1 MLPTELTR
9 RRFHKATLG
18 LIAAGWPATRADG
31 SPSILSE
38 PAGKPILLN
47 NNENPYGPS
56 PAALEAIRR
65 FATAGNR
72 YPDRTEENLIR
83 AVARANRVATEHV
96 IVSNGSTELL
106 RMAVTYA
113 GLRTRQLIL
122 PHPTFEAI
130 ASYADPLGISI
141 QRVPLKSDGKH
152 DLEAMRRAVGKT
164 GAVVYI
170 CNPNNPTGGFT
181 PDRELAPFIRALPA
195 SAFIVVDEA
204 YHEFVDAPDY
214 HTWIHEGPS
223 YPNLLVCRTFSK
235 IYGLAGMRIGY
246 GVGNARVIAELS
258 RFRNQDCINVCGG
271 EAAQAALTDRK
282 FVRMCHD
289 QNWQERDRLAE
300 LCRQLGRKYL
310 PSVANFMVV
319 EAGDAKKFREFMASH
334 GIEVGRPFQTLE
346 KFSRISIGTPREMGR
361 FAEVYRQWRIY

>member
-1 MLPTELTR
+1 R
-9 RRFHKATLG
+9 SFHEATLG
-18 LIAAGWPATRADG
+18 LIAAGWTARRAG
-31 SPSILSE
+31 RSPSILSE

-47 NNENPYGPS
+47 NNENPYGP
-56 PAALEAIRR
+56 PAAALDAIRK
-65 FATAGNR
+65 FAAAGNR
-72 YPDRTEENLIR
+72 YPDQTEENLIR
-83 AVARANRVATEHV
+83 AVARANRLATEHV

-106 RMAVTYA
+106 RMAVTHA
-113 GLRTRQLIL
+113 GLQRRQLIL

-130 ASYADPLGISI
+130 ASYAEPLGISI
-141 QRVPLKSDGKH
+141 RRVPLKSDGKH
-152 DLEAMRRAVGKT
+152 DLEAMRRAVSKT
-164 GAVVYI
+164 GAVIYI

-181 PDRELAPFIRALPA
+181 PHRDLAPFIQALPA
-195 SAFIVVDEA
+195 STFIVVDEA
-204 YHEFVDAPDY
+204 YHEFVDAPEY
-214 HTWIHEGPS
+214 QTWIHEAPS

-271 EAAQAALTDRK
+271 EAAQAALADRD

-289 QNWQERDRLAE
+289 QNRQQRDRLAE
-300 LCRQLGRKYL
+300 LCRQLGRKYF

-319 EAGDAKKFREFMASH
+319 EAGDAKKFREFMASN

-346 KFSRISIGTPREMGR
+346 KFSRISMGTTEEMSR
-361 FAEVYRQWRIY
+361 FSEVYRRWRI